1 MPAGTARRRS
11 RSSKATNVRQLLC
24 ALACCVPALAQQTEW
39 THSTLPGGARL
50 SVLHA
55 PDALRQST
63 FLFAPLGLCADA
75 PHHAQFAHL
84 AEHMLIRAVDPGNQM
99 DIDGIALN
107 GETGLASMRL
117 ETIALPDQWRTAVTR
132 PVRWF
137 AARSFDQ
144 ETLTN
149 EKRKIAMEE
158 RNTTANGF
166 THKWAGA
173 AWNQVINHGLGHAKV
188 HGDVAAADLTT
199 LRSYVDRHVSWGP
212 DIRIYSVGPTSAKSI
227 YEAVAAAVEEHA
239 PDMAAADASGDRPSG
254 SPEDPEPPADRTA
267 TWDLP
272 ARHYIE
278 FYELPDQSTATL
290 AAAKVLAQLL
300 TIRLMQTPKLR
311 QQGVQPL
318 ASLDYQQGQRKLL
331 TISAFLPEKAILE
344 EVQGHVTNTIAKA
357 PNEFFVRQVIAH
369 MVTQLAVLPDFAKL
383 RKGLANP
390 KLAELREANQ
400 LLQLAMQEQSLG
412 VDMADL
418 SKTYQS
424 VTFDQIE
431 SLAKAQLDPTKRR
444 TLLLQPKR

>member
-1 MPAGTARRRS
+1 MRGL
-11 RSSKATNVRQLLC
+11 VC
-24 ALACCVPALAQQTEW
+24 ALICCALSPAQQAEW
-39 THSTLPGGARL
+39 THSTLPDGARL
-50 SVLHA
+50 SVLYA

-75 PHHAQFAHL
+75 PHRAQFAHL
-84 AEHMLIRAVDPGNQM
+84 VEHMLIRAVDPGNQM
-99 DIDGIALN
+99 DIEGIALN

-117 ETIALPDQWRTAVTR
+117 ETIAPPDQWRTAVTR
-132 PVRWF
+132 PVQWF

-173 AWNQVINHGLGHAKV
+173 AWNQVINHGLQHAKV
-188 HGDVAAADLTT
+188 HGDVAAADLTA
-199 LRSYVDRHVSWGP
+199 LRTYVDQHVRWGP
-212 DIRIYSVGPTSAKSI
+212 DIHLYSVGPTPAESVH
-227 YEAVAAAVEEHA
+227 EAVAAAVEEHVSDSA
-239 PDMAAADASGDRPSG
+239 PTEPGAHRPPS

-278 FYELPDQSTATL
+278 YYELPDQSTETL
-290 AAAKVLAQLL
+290 AAAKVLTQLL
-300 TIRLMQTPKLR
+300 TLQLMQAPELR

-318 ASLDYQQGQRKLL
+318 ASLDYQQGKRRLL
-331 TISAFLPEKAILE
+331 AISMFLPEKALLE
-344 EVQGHVTNTIAKA
+344 EVQGHVTNAIAKT
-357 PNEFFVRQVIAH
+357 PNEFLARQVVAQ

-390 KLAELREANQ
+390 KLAELLEANL

-412 VDMADL
+412 VDLADL
-418 SKTYQS
+418 
-424 VTFDQIE
+424 
-431 SLAKAQLDPTKRR
+431 
-444 TLLLQPKR
+444 